1 MSLSLNRRREED
13 SIIIRSFVLAVKS
26 IYAFPAIA
34 FNNHFGDA
42 MMEFSISEAEYKRR
56 IERVRK
62 FLRKRNLDAIYLTNP
77 TSMFYLTGYSF
88 IATERPAALIIPI
101 DGKITFMGP
110 LLEIDHIPLKT
121 RLIEDVKTY
130 VDYPGEKHPIEHF
143 ADFIKDMGLSKKRM
157 GIDNKAGA
165 AGMWGYKGPP
175 ITKKLREAKFVDA
188 KDLVPSMRLVKSEEE
203 IALLR
208 ESAKWA
214 NLAHSLLQEYTVEG
228 LWDVDVALEASHD
241 ASMIMKKA
249 LGPDY
254 EPLRRSSPV
263 SVGFRGQIGE
273 MSAIPHSIA
282 TKRMIRRGD
291 VIVTGAGADIGGYSC
306 ELERTMIVGKP
317 TAKQKRYFN
326 VMVKAQEAAFKA
338 FKPGVKCS
346 DVDKATINV
355 FKKAGLMHL
364 VKHHTGHGLGLEGHE
379 PPWLDIGNEEPL
391 RVGMVVSCEPGIY
404 ETGFAGFRHSD
415 TVLIREDGAEIITY
429 YPRNLDEL
437 IVV

>member
-1 MSLSLNRRREED
+1 M
-13 SIIIRSFVLAVKS
+13 AK
-26 IYAFPAIA
+26 
-34 FNNHFGDA
+34 
-42 MMEFSISEAEYKRR
+42 FSISEVEYKHR

-62 FLRKRNLDAIYLTNP
+62 FLTRRKLDALYLTNP

-88 IATERPAALIIPI
+88 IATERPAALIIPH
-101 DGKITFMGP
+101 DSKITFMGP
-110 LLEIDHIPLKT
+110 LLEKDHIPLKT
-121 RLIEDVKTY
+121 RIIEDVKTY
-130 VDYPGEKHPIEHF
+130 MDYPGEKHPIEYF
-143 ADFIKDMGLSKKRM
+143 AEFLKEMGLAKKRI
-157 GIDNKAGA
+157 GTDNRAGA
-165 AGMWGYKGPP
+165 AGIWGYKGPP

-203 IALLR
+203 IALIK

-214 NLAHSLLQEYTVEG
+214 NLAHSLLQEYTAEG
-228 LWDVDVALEASHD
+228 LWDVEIALAASHEAS
-241 ASMIMKKA
+241 AMMKKA

-263 SVGFRGQIGE
+263 GVGFRGQIGE

-282 TKRMIRRGD
+282 TKRMIRKGD
-291 VIVTGAGADIGGYSC
+291 VIVTGAGADVGGYSC

-326 VMVKAQEAAFKA
+326 VMVKAQEAAFKT
-338 FKPGVKCS
+338 FKPRAKCS

-364 VKHHTGHGLGLEGHE
+364 VLHHTGHGLGLEGHE

-391 RVGMVVSCEPGIY
+391 RAGMVVSCEPGIY

-415 TVLIREDGAEIITY
+415 TVLISDDGAEIVTY

-437 IVV
+437 IIG